1 MIHASLCMTT
11 KTTMTS
17 FFKRF
22 VFLDLLLGLF
32 FLVQGDITALLNTQV
47 AALSAALVAAGSFMG
62 YRHAIREQVENME
75 GGVADEQDLLDKIDD
90 TYDLFDEDEI
100 NEAELSSEEVKQI
113 FAEEKSKVKQKSSIK
128 NVIRTS
134 KGIFSP
140 FRLFA
145 YGFLIFGFF
154 WLEGNANL
162 LILPYLLGLSLLP
175 ATAVVS
181 ALTERRA

>member
-1 MIHASLCMTT
+1 
-11 KTTMTS
+11 MTS

-22 VFLDLLLGLF
+22 LLLDLLLGVY
-32 FLVQGDITALLNTQV
+32 FLIQGDTTALLNTQV

-62 YRHAIREQVENME
+62 YRHAIKEQVENLE

-90 TYDLFDEDEI
+90 TYELFEEEEEI
-100 NEAELSSEEVKQI
+100 NEAELSSEEIKTI
-113 FAEEKSKVKQKSSIK
+113 FNEEKAKVKQKSSVK
-128 NVIRTS
+128 NVVRS
-134 KGIFSP
+134 YKGIFSP

-145 YGFLIFGFF
+145 YGFLVFGFF

-175 ATAVVS
+175 ATAVLS

>member
-1 MIHASLCMTT
+1 
-11 KTTMTS
+11 MTS

-22 VFLDLLLGLF
+22 LLLDLLLGVY
-32 FLVQGDITALLNTQV
+32 FLIQGDMTALLNTQV

-62 YRHAIREQVENME
+62 YRHAIKEQVENLE

-90 TYDLFDEDEI
+90 TYELFEEEEEI
-100 NEAELSSEEVKQI
+100 NEAELSSEEIKTI
-113 FAEEKSKVKQKSSIK
+113 FNEEKAKVKQKSSVK
-128 NVIRTS
+128 NVVRS
-134 KGIFSP
+134 YKGIFSP

-145 YGFLIFGFF
+145 YGFLVFGFF

-175 ATAVVS
+175 ATAVLS

>member
-1 MIHASLCMTT
+1 M
-11 KTTMTS
+11 
-17 FFKRF
+17 
-22 VFLDLLLGLF
+22 
-32 FLVQGDITALLNTQV
+32 TALLNSQV

-62 YRHAIREQVENME
+62 YRHAVKEQVENLE

-90 TYDLFDEDEI
+90 TYELFEEEEEI
-100 NEAELSSEEVKQI
+100 NEAELSSEEIKTI
-113 FAEEKSKVKQKSSIK
+113 FNDEKAKVKQKSSVK
-128 NVIRTS
+128 NVVRS
-134 KGIFSP
+134 YKGIFSP

-145 YGFLIFGFF
+145 YGFLVFGFF

-162 LILPYLLGLSLLP
+162 LIFPYLLGLSLLP